1 MVGNGRLNMKPPFSP
16 PQLIMLFGGALFL
29 ISVVLLGVYLL
40 QKSISR
46 TLKPDEPK
54 PARVRVEDEAAFTLA
69 TVKAVITQLKTE
81 QKVTQEKLV
90 AAERRAEES
99 ARKFD
104 LLAREI
110 DYGLMIFDAEG
121 FITFS
126 NPQARKV
133 LAVDTWSRRR
143 FGEIF
148 HDLPA
153 FSQLIGE
160 CVATGTEVRKKA
172 IEFVGPDGS
181 KRWVEASVL
190 ATHDRSGTMEV
201 VACVFRELPPPAAG
215 A

>member
-1 MVGNGRLNMKPPFSP
+1 MHPHFN
-16 PQLIMLFGGALFL
+16 PQQMIFLFGGAVFV

-46 TLKPDEPK
+46 TLKSDEPK
-54 PARVRVEDEAAFTLA
+54 PAKVRVEDEAAFTLA
-69 TVKAVITQLKTE
+69 TVKGVIAQLKAD

-90 AAERRAEES
+90 AAERRAEENTH
-99 ARKFD
+99 KFE

-110 DYGLMIFDAEG
+110 DFGLMIFDAEG

-148 HDLPA
+148 HDIPA
-153 FSQLIGE
+153 FAKLIGE
-160 CVATGTEVRKKA
+160 CVETGAEARKRT
-172 IEFVGPDGS
+172 IEFQGPDGGM
-181 KRWVEASVL
+181 RRVEVSVL
-190 ATHDRSGTMEV
+190 TTRDRSGAMEV
-201 VACVFRELPPPAAG
+201 VACVFRELAPPAVDA
-215 A
+215 

>member
-1 MVGNGRLNMKPPFSP
+1 MHQQFN
-16 PQLIMLFGGALFL
+16 PQQLMFLVGGAVFV
-29 ISVVLLGVYLL
+29 ISVVLLGIYLL
-40 QKSISR
+40 QKSLSR
-46 TLKPDEPK
+46 TLKSDEPK
-54 PARVRVEDEAAFTLA
+54 RPKVRLDDEAAFTLA
-69 TVKAVITQLKTE
+69 TVKGVIAQLKDD
-81 QKVTQEKLV
+81 QKATLEKLV
-90 AAERRAEES
+90 AAERRAEENTH
-99 ARKFD
+99 KFE

-110 DYGLMIFDAEG
+110 DFGLMIFDAEG

-201 VACVFRELPPPAAG
+201 VACVFRELPPPAAD